1 MDQLPAIAVLG
12 GSGELGSA
20 LARRWARAGYS
31 VIIGSRTA
39 DRAIEAAALIGQQVR
54 GAENIE
60 AAKAAWCNSAK
71 SEGIRDDR
79 ACL

>member
-1 MDQLPAIAVLG
+1 MDLLPAIAVLG

-20 LARRWARAGYS
+20 LARRWAQAGYP

-54 GAENIE
+54 GAENVE
-60 AAKAAWCNSAK
+60 AAKAAWCEQRK
-71 SEGIRDDR
+71 I
-79 ACL
+79 